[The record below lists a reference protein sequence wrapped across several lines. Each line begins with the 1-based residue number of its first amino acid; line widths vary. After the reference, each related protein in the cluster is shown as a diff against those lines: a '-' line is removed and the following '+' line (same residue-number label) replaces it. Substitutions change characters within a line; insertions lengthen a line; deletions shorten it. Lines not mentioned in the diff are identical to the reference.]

1 MISTCRPNFPCYL
14 LTMAILSAC
23 APAVSDGPTPS
34 ASVASD
40 PRVAW
45 LAAHAIPLRSI
56 SPADTGFADLQPL
69 KQVIG
74 DARIVMLGE
83 ASHGDGA
90 GILARTRLIR
100 FLHQEMGFDVLA
112 FESSMYNCAAGDRM
126 LQTGSDAL
134 TAVQACAYRIWSA
147 AQEIVPLAEYLSGAA
162 QTPRP
167 LHLAGFDNQF
177 DFTRPEHP
185 PQPFITELRAFLSST
200 GQADAWP
207 AHDPG
212 FEPLLLNVLSGAYW
226 TDTTLGQPD
235 SAVYEDFVA
244 TLEQMS
250 LRIQSTVAEAERSQR
265 PGASDPNWMK
275 SSRWVRLLEGLAV
288 FARQQPWT
296 QGNDADEWAAVNRR
310 DRQMARNLLWL
321 LEGPF
326 AGRKLILWGHNGH
339 FMRNLRQLDAA
350 DGSFNYRDEG
360 AMVPM
365 GQHLWEALGEDAY
378 MLAITAYEGSA
389 APPFAASDV
398 AAFNIPDIARDQ
410 DPSLELE
417 ELLAATGI
425 ESGVVDLRRL
435 SREHWL
441 RRALVAR
448 PMEYTAMR
456 AEDWGE
462 SVDGFLFIRTMTP
475 ATPLQR

>member
-1 MISTCRPNFPCYL
+1 MTSPCRPIL
-14 LTMAILSAC
+14 LRCLLVMAILSAC
-23 APAVSDGPTPS
+23 APAFS
-34 ASVASD
+34 SD
-40 PRVAW
+40 PLPQEMVAPDPIAW

-56 SPADTGFADLQPL
+56 SPADTSFADLQPL

-74 DARIVMLGE
+74 DARILMLGE

-100 FLHQEMGFDVLA
+100 FLHQELGFDVLA
-112 FESSMYNCAAGDRM
+112 FESNMYDCAAADRM
-126 LQTGSDAL
+126 LQTGIDAL
-134 TAVQACAYRIWSA
+134 TVVQACAYPIWSA
-147 AQEIVPLAEYLSGAA
+147 AQEIVPLAEYLSEAA
-162 QTPRP
+162 QTSSP

-185 PQPFITELRAFLSST
+185 PQPFITELRAFLFHT
-200 GQADAWP
+200 DQADAWP
-207 AHDPG
+207 ADDPE
-212 FEPLLLNVLSGAYW
+212 FEPFLVNVLSLAYW
-226 TDTTLGQPD
+226 TDTTLVQPD
-235 SAVYEDFVA
+235 STSYEEFVA

-250 LRIQSTVAEAERSQR
+250 LRIQTAAEAERSRR
-265 PGASDPNWMK
+265 PDASDPNGVEFA
-275 SSRWVRLLEGLAV
+275 RWIRLLEGLAV
-288 FARQQPWT
+288 FARRQPWT
-296 QGNDADEWAAVNRR
+296 QTNDADEWAAVNRR
-310 DRQMARNLLWL
+310 DLQMARNLLWL
-321 LEGPF
+321 IEGPF
-326 AGRKLILWGHNGH
+326 EGRKLILWGHNGH

-350 DGSFNYRDEG
+350 DGSFNYRGEG

-389 APPFAASDV
+389 GLPFASEW
-398 AAFNIPDIARDQ
+398 NIPDITRDQ

-425 ESGVVDLRRL
+425 ESGIVDLRML

-441 RRALVAR
+441 RKSLVAR
-448 PMEYTAMR
+448 PLEYTAVR

-462 SVDGFLFIRTMTP
+462 TVDGFLFLRAMAP

>member
-1 MISTCRPNFPCYL
+1 MVSTYRPILPCYL
-14 LTMAILSAC
+14 LAMTVLSAC
-23 APAVSDGPTPS
+23 APAVSTGPTPS
-34 ASVASD
+34 ASVAPD

-45 LAAHAIPLRSI
+45 LAAHAIPMRSI
-56 SPADTGFADLQPL
+56 SPADTIFADLKPL
-69 KQVIG
+69 KEVIG

-83 ASHGDGA
+83 ATHGDGA

-112 FESSMYNCAAGDRM
+112 FESSMYNCAAADRM
-126 LQTGSDAL
+126 LQTGSDGL

-147 AQEIVPLAEYLSGAA
+147 AQEIVPLAEYLSGTA
-162 QTPRP
+162 QTSSP
-167 LHLAGFDNQF
+167 LHLAGFDNTI
-177 DFTRPEHP
+177 DLSRPEHT
-185 PQPFITELRAFLSST
+185 PQSFIGELRAFLFDI

-207 AHDPG
+207 ADDPG
-212 FEPLLLNVLSGAYW
+212 FEPLLLNVLGFAFY
-226 TDTTLGQPD
+226 TDTTLVQPD

-250 LRIQSTVAEAERSQR
+250 VRIQSTAEAERSRR
-265 PGASDPNWMK
+265 PGASDPNGME

-288 FARQQPWT
+288 LARQQPWT
-296 QGNDADEWAAVNRR
+296 QQSDADVWAAVNRR
-310 DRQMARNLLWL
+310 DVQMARNLLWL
-321 LEGPF
+321 IEGPF

-350 DGSFNYRDEG
+350 DGSFNYRDED

-365 GQHLWEALGEDAY
+365 GQHLWEALGEAAY
-378 MLAITAYEGSA
+378 MLATTAYEGSA
-389 APPFAASDV
+389 APPFDASDATEWYV
-398 AAFNIPDIARDQ
+398 PDITRDQ

-425 ESGVVDLRRL
+425 ESGVVDLRGL
-435 SREHWL
+435 SRDHWL
-441 RRALVAR
+441 RKALVAR
-448 PMEYTAMR
+448 AMGYSAMW

-462 SVDGFLFIRTMTP
+462 SVDGFLYIRTMTP

>member
-1 MISTCRPNFPCYL
+1 MTSPCRSIL
-14 LTMAILSAC
+14 LRCLLAMAIPSAC
-23 APAVSDGPTPS
+23 APAISSDPKPQEM
-34 ASVASD
+34 VAPD

-56 SPADTGFADLQPL
+56 SPADTSVADLQPL

-90 GILARTRLIR
+90 GILARTRIIR
-100 FLHQEMGFDVLA
+100 FLHQELGFDVLA
-112 FESSMYNCAAGDRM
+112 FESSMYNCAAADRM
-126 LQTGSDAL
+126 LHTGSDAL
-134 TAVQACAYRIWSA
+134 TAVQACAYRIWSD
-147 AQEIVPLAEYLSGAA
+147 AQEIVPLAEYLSGTA
-162 QTPRP
+162 QTSRP
-167 LHLAGFDNQF
+167 LHLAGFDNAINL
-177 DFTRPEHP
+177 TGPEHT
-185 PQPFITELRAFLSST
+185 PQSFITELRAFLLHI

-207 AHDPG
+207 ADDPG
-212 FEPLLLNVLSGAYW
+212 FEPLLRNVLAFAFY
-226 TDTTLGQPD
+226 TDTTLVQPD
-235 SAVYEDFVA
+235 SALYEDFVA

-250 LRIQSTVAEAERSQR
+250 LHIRSTAAEEERSR
-265 PGASDPNWMK
+265 KPGAADPNWME
-275 SSRWVRLLEGLAV
+275 SSRWVRLLEGLV
-288 FARQQPWT
+288 VLARQQPWT
-296 QGNDADEWAAVNRR
+296 QRSDADVWAAINRR
-310 DRQMARNLLWL
+310 DVQMARNLLWL
-321 LEGPF
+321 VKVPF

-365 GQHLWEALGEDAY
+365 GQHLWEVLGEDTY
-378 MLAITAYEGSA
+378 MLAITSYEGSA
-389 APPFAASDV
+389 APPFPNDV
-398 AAFNIPDIARDQ
+398 SVSIIPDITRDQ

-425 ESGVVDLRRL
+425 ESAIVDLRKL

-441 RRALVAR
+441 RKSLVAR
-448 PMEYTAMR
+448 PLEYTAMR

-462 SVDGFLFIRTMTP
+462 SVDGFLFIRTMAP

>member
-1 MISTCRPNFPCYL
+1 MWKYPLKRVNSNIDPRLMFSTCRPTL
-14 LTMAILSAC
+14 LCCLLATAVLSAC
-23 APAVSDGPTPS
+23 APAVSSGPMPQELVTP
-34 ASVASD
+34 D

-56 SPADTGFADLQPL
+56 SPADSGFADLQPL

-100 FLHQEMGFDVLA
+100 FFHQEMGFDVLA
-112 FESSMYNCAAGDRM
+112 FESSMYNCAAADRM

-162 QTPRP
+162 QTSRP
-167 LHLAGFDNQF
+167 LHLAGFDNTI

-185 PQPFITELRAFLSST
+185 PQSFITELRAFLSST
-200 GQADAWP
+200 GQVDAWP
-207 AHDPG
+207 AADPR
-212 FEPLLLNVLSGAYW
+212 FEPLLLNVLSFAFY
-226 TDTTLGQPD
+226 TDTTLVQPD
-235 SAVYEDFVA
+235 SALYEDFVA

-250 LRIQSTVAEAERSQR
+250 LRIQSTAAEAERSRR
-265 PGASDPNWMK
+265 PGASDPNRME
-275 SSRWVRLLEGLAV
+275 SSRWVRLLEGIAV
-288 FARQQPWT
+288 LARQQPWT
-296 QGNDADEWAAVNRR
+296 QQSGADVWAAVNRR

-321 LEGPF
+321 IEGPF
-326 AGRKLILWGHNGH
+326 EGRKLILWGHNFH

-350 DGSFNYRDEG
+350 DGGLNYRDEG
-360 AMVPM
+360 VVPM
-365 GQHLWEALGEDAY
+365 GQDLWEALGEDAY
-378 MLAITAYEGSA
+378 MLATTAYEGSA
-389 APPFAASDV
+389 AAPYASDATEWYV
-398 AAFNIPDIARDQ
+398 PDITRDQ

-425 ESGVVDLRRL
+425 ESGVVDLRRV
-435 SREHWL
+435 SRDHWL
-441 RRALVAR
+441 RKALVAR
-448 PMEYTAMR
+448 PLGIHRDAGR
-456 AEDWGE
+456 GL
-462 SVDGFLFIRTMTP
+462 GGIG
-475 ATPLQR
+475 